1 MSMEFSIFES
11 DGTLGRDPSDP
22 GQLPPQCNCVHG
34 TARIDAD
41 GNCQCDSDLP
51 GPLGNYGGPRSVVEH
66 AYQTTVIPGPSY
78 PAAQYSKDAAGDDA
92 GTLFGLSP
100 LMLLLIAGGGL
111 WALSSFGGST
121 KKKGGDY

>member
-1 MSMEFSIFES
+1 MRLSIFDDDE
-11 DGTLGRDPSDP
+11 TLGRDPSDP
-22 GQLPPQCNCVHG
+22 GQLPPLCNCVHG

-51 GPLGNYGGPRSVVEH
+51 GPLGNYGGPRTLVEH

-78 PAAQYSKDAAGDDA
+78 PAAQYSKDPAADGD
-92 GTLFGLSP
+92 GTIFGLSP

-111 WALSSFGGST
+111 WLVSSMGGKT
-121 KKKGGDY
+121 KTKGGDY